1 LAELPLEPKEAAE
14 LDGLEAELRE
24 AIQHRRAAL
33 ERVRETQAELERLIE
48 RAKRLIAER
57 EGSAPPR

>member
-1 LAELPLEPKEAAE
+1 LAEPPVDPKEVAE

-33 ERVRETQAELERLIE
+33 ERVRETQAEVERLIE

-57 EGSAPPR
+57 EGTAPPE